1 VTRRLVLAAAVLVQA
16 MAAASQQPPASGAI
30 AGTVV
35 NAVSGEALANVQVT
49 LARTDMPAGAFAQLV
64 AGNPAAGETILSG
77 EMLSALLSAVSD
89 VDNIPATATDRER
102 AQANAMVPA
111 LKALPLADIRHVIV
125 NADDR
130 SIAVVRKS
138 LQPVTTD
145 SSGRFTFNA
154 VEPGTYRVIFSAA
167 GYAKQDYGQRL
178 AEGKGTPVVVR
189 AGEGRLNL
197 AMRLIPTG
205 AVSGIIRN
213 TNGQPVAGV
222 PVDLQRSIY
231 DETGRK
237 SLRRAAITHTDDRGE
252 YRMYYLTPGR
262 YYLTAG
268 ARAAG
273 PALPGLTS
281 PAYVSPNRL
290 QENYGLLYYPGVAD
304 SDAAS
309 TIDVRPGAEVTR
321 VDMTLGAPRA
331 YIIRGRVVDRR
342 PGSVLPRTSIRL
354 IPQDSSPADLLS
366 RLSRPIPPSRFGPQD
381 GTFEFLNVS
390 PGAYTLTATVTENG
404 IFNVG
409 EDRAAAVASIVVSNS
424 DLDGVLLELGNT
436 GYLTGTVRLDP
447 AATVEF
453 VPSPLM
459 QVHLL
464 SADPSLVRLLGN
476 GGQQWP
482 LEADGSFELSALRFG
497 EYYVSMKGLPSGFF
511 LKEARFEQTDVLNMP
526 LRFSG
531 NTTSA
536 LELVVSPNSGS
547 IAGLALDGAGQPLPG
562 ARVVLIP
569 ATNRER
575 TYLFKAV
582 TADSSG
588 SYAITAVAPGD
599 YILAAWEAIE
609 PYAFFDPELIREAE
623 TAGTRVRIG
632 ESSSVTFNVTAR

>member
-1 VTRRLVLAAAVLVQA
+1 MAAV
-16 MAAASQQPPASGAI
+16 SQQPPASGAI

-35 NAVSGEALANVQVT
+35 NAVSGEPLANVQVT

-102 AQANAMVPA
+102 ALANAMVPA

-138 LQPVTTD
+138 LQPVQTD
-145 SSGRFTFNA
+145 SSGRFAFDA

-222 PVDLQRSIY
+222 PVELQRSTY

-237 SLRRAAITHTDDRGE
+237 TLRRAATTRTDDRGE

-268 ARAAG
+268 ARATG
-273 PALPGLTS
+273 PALLGPAS
-281 PAYVSPNRL
+281 AAYVSPNRL
-290 QENYGLLYYPGVAD
+290 QENHGLLYYPGVAD

-321 VDMTLGAPRA
+321 VDMTLGTPRS

-342 PGSVLPRTSIRL
+342 TGAVFPRISVRL
-354 IPQDSSPADLLS
+354 MPQDFSPADLISWPASPL
-366 RLSRPIPPSRFGPQD
+366 RFGPQD
-381 GTFEFLNVS
+381 GTFEFRNVT
-390 PGAYTLTATVTENG
+390 PGAYVLTATPTENG

-409 EDRAAAVASIVVSNS
+409 EDRAAAVAPIVVSDS

-436 GYLTGTVRLDP
+436 GSLTGTVRLDP

-453 VPSPLM
+453 VRSPLM

-464 SADPSLVRLLGN
+464 SADLSLVRLLGTR
-476 GGQQWP
+476 GQQWP
-482 LEADGSFELSALRFG
+482 LEADGSFELSGLRFG
-497 EYYVSMKGLPSGFF
+497 DYYVSMRGLPSGFF

-531 NTTSA
+531 NTTSK
-536 LELVVSPNSGS
+536 LDLVVSPNSGS
-547 IAGLALDGAGQPLPG
+547 IAGRAIDGSGQPVPG

-569 ATNRER
+569 AANRER
-575 TYLFKAV
+575 THLFKAV

-599 YILAAWEAIE
+599 YILASWEAIE

-632 ESSSVTFNVTAR
+632 ESSSVTLNVTAR